1 MADKNPKKPVPPVPK
16 KLTSDQLNDKYSEA
30 AQRADSGD
38 INRITLEKG
47 DNTVRIIDPDFRENF
62 VVFIEDTEGNNK
74 RVSMGMNMAEN
85 KEKYAVLFNAMPDA
99 KASHRYY
106 FKAIQGKKVKTTAGV
121 KIVLDNE
128 VKLLEVGPTIFKQI
142 SAIQTDPEFPDVHE
156 INLKI
161 TRTGE
166 KLKTDYQVMPS
177 PKASP
182 LPKDLVGDVDLDA
195 LVEETPL
202 SNVYEYL
209 GEEYN
214 EDDATVTDS
223 GEEDVTE
230 VVAEE
235 ESVEA
240 EITDGGDGFDDMN
253 RQELLKY
260 NKQYDLGIVV
270 YKNWTDDQ
278 IRDAI
283 RAKIAELQAQE
294 AESVEQETEVEA
306 EVTDETTVEEDDLSD
321 LDDLDDLEE
330 ETKPEIK
337 KPSKPSKK

>member
-1 MADKNPKKPVPPVPK
+1 MAEKTSKKPAPPAPKKM
-16 KLTSDQLNDKYSEA
+16 TSDQLNDKYSEA

-62 VVFIEDTEGNNK
+62 VVFIEDTEGANK
-74 RVSMGMNMAEN
+74 RISMGMNMAEN
-85 KEKYAVLFNAMPDA
+85 KEKYAVLFESLPDA

-106 FKAIQGKKVKTTAGV
+106 FKAIQGKKVKMDKGV

-195 LVEETPL
+195 LVEETAL

-209 GEEYN
+209 GEEYTGDGEQTDGEAN
-214 EDDATVTDS
+214 IEAEVTDIV
-223 GEEDVTE
+223 EEQV
-230 VVAEE
+230 EE
-235 ESVEA
+235 QVE
-240 EITDGGDGFDDMN
+240 EDGFDDMN

-260 NKQYDLGIVV
+260 VKQYDLGIVV

-283 RAKIAELQAQE
+283 RAKIAELQAESAEQE
-294 AESVEQETEVEA
+294 AEVEA
-306 EVTDETTVEEDDLSD
+306 EVTDATVVEEDDLSD
-321 LDDLDDLEE
+321 LDDLDGLEE

-337 KPSKPSKK
+337 KPATKPGKK